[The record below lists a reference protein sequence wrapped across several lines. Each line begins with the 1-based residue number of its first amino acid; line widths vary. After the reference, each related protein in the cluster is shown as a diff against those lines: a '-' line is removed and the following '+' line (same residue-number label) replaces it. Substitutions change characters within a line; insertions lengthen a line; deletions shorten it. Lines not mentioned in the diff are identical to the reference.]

1 MMRSTRPRT
10 RAGISSSMA
19 GLMAAYSLPMP
30 APVKNR
36 PAKNQI
42 GAHPSGRNL
51 PVTGPRRTRTR
62 QG

>member
-19 GLMAAYSLPMP
+19 ELIAAYSPPMP

-36 PAKNQI
+36 QAKNNI
-42 GAHPSGRNL
+42 GFIENAVST
-51 PVTGPRRTRTR
+51 VATR
-62 QG
+62 